1 MLEEAEFYRRTPCRA
16 LCPTHHVWD
25 GPREAGKHVGIE
37 GEQVGGAAGSKN
49 LADFAANWPD
59 FSQRRTSGP
68 LGKSGGYNKVTVGGY
83 HNIQL
88 AHEAQEHGDGPQ
100 SPWTKA
106 TALLGPHH

>member
-25 GPREAGKHVGIE
+25 GPREAGK
-37 GEQVGGAAGSKN
+37 QVESRESKWGSDFGQWLTAG
-49 LADFAANWPD
+49 L
-59 FSQRRTSGP
+59 
-68 LGKSGGYNKVTVGGY
+68 LGKGGGYNKVTVGGY